1 MAPVIQ
7 VSEGRFFNYRDG
19 IPRSSDGSSGFEVSE
34 LQPKAT
40 ALSTLLSEAE
50 MATPWACLRSS
61 AVLVSVMAWAGSLD
75 VNLSDLTR

>member
-1 MAPVIQ
+1 MAPA
-7 VSEGRFFNYRDG
+7 GL
-19 IPRSSDGSSGFEVSE
+19 RSLNSS
-34 LQPKAT
+34 PKPT
-40 ALSTLLSEAE
+40 ALSNLLSEAE